1 MQKNKI
7 LALILSMVAVGCT
20 IKVQPTATRKSCTS
34 GICYDTIK
42 PEFVRTKFTVKM
54 GDGEYPVYITNSGS
68 CFINKKSKAGG
79 TYRYDL
85 EPKVSIIIR
94 KELYL
99 AYETEKR

>member
-7 LALILSMVAVGCT
+7 LTLILSMVAVGCN
-20 IKVQPTATRKSCTS
+20 IKVQPTATRKSSTS
-34 GICYDTIK
+34 GTCYDTIK

-85 EPKVSIIIR
+85 EPEVSIIIC
-94 KELYL
+94 KELYP